1 MSYLLCLA
9 TEVSKEE
16 DEYQRQFFLLKVFV
30 LGGVGSV
37 LTILAALFWAYFMYL
52 WKTLDSSLKRDHVIG
67 GGPGG
72 GVDHAAMAVQEAA
85 NQAAYEK
92 AALELAELGR
102 THLTTEMLADDMIQ
116 VIKLIMLKLQRQFNF
131 YMESTKVLKDMDI

>member
-1 MSYLLCLA
+1 MPYLLCLA

-116 VIKLIMLKLQRQFNF
+116 VIKLVMLLKLQRH
-131 YMESTKVLKDMDI
+131 STFIWKVQKF

>member
-1 MSYLLCLA
+1 M
-9 TEVSKEE
+9 
-16 DEYQRQFFLLKVFV
+16 LKIFV

-37 LTILAALFWAYFMYL
+37 LTLLAALFWAYFMYL

-85 NQAAYEK
+85 NQAALEK
-92 AALELAELGR
+92 ELEILALAEVGGSHF
-102 THLTTEMLADDMIQ
+102 TIGMMADNMGQ
-116 VIKLIMLKLQRQFNF
+116 VNQLFTSRKRHM
-131 YMESTKVLKDMDI
+131 

>member
-1 MSYLLCLA
+1 
-9 TEVSKEE
+9 
-16 DEYQRQFFLLKVFV
+16 
-30 LGGVGSV
+30 
-37 LTILAALFWAYFMYL
+37 MYL

-116 VIKLIMLKLQRQFNF
+116 VIKLVMLLKLQIQLLYGQYKSFKKYGYLIGTRGIQF
-131 YMESTKVLKDMDI
+131 

>member
-1 MSYLLCLA
+1 MSFSLISYFKEA
-9 TEVSKEE
+9 TTEE
-16 DEYQRQFFLLKVFV
+16 EEYQRKFFMLKVLV

-37 LTILAALFWAYFMYL
+37 LTLLAALFWAYFMYL

-85 NQAAYEK
+85 NQAALEK
-92 AALELAELGR
+92 AALALAEAGGS
-102 THLTTEMLADDMIQ
+102 HFTTGMLAEDMMQ
-116 VIKLIMLKLQRQFNF
+116 VDQNF
-131 YMESTKVLKDMDI
+131 SRRK

>member
-1 MSYLLCLA
+1 M
-9 TEVSKEE
+9 
-16 DEYQRQFFLLKVFV
+16 LKVFV

-37 LTILAALFWAYFMYL
+37 LTLLAALFWAYFMYL

-85 NQAAYEK
+85 NQAALEK
-92 AALELAELGR
+92 LALELAEAGA
-102 THLTTEMLADDMIQ
+102 THLTTGMLAEQMQQ
-116 VIKLIMLKLQRQFNF
+116 VSKFAIIKNNTLLRSL
-131 YMESTKVLKDMDI
+131 